1 MRQDPP
7 ALCLNKNSIP
17 IITQHARVRKKE
29 VLVIPFWLKMKRY
42 AHLELLESRTEFKF
56 YLHSEM
62 FLSQPIRFRPFTGQG
77 LFSQDTTSPPKFQVF
92 Y

>member
-1 MRQDPP
+1 MRQDPQ

-17 IITQHARVRKKE
+17 IITQHAGVRKKE

-42 AHLELLESRTEFKF
+42 AHLELLESRTALKF
-56 YLHSEM
+56 YLHSQM
-62 FLSQPIRFRPFTGQG
+62 FLSQPVRFRPFSGQG
-77 LFSQDTTSPPKFQVF
+77 LFSQDITSPSKFQVF